1 MFTGIVEDIGN
12 VNNIESKNRE
22 IVLDVNVKKIDP
34 KDIVPGE
41 SIAINGACL
50 TVTSISPGS
59 FTVEISEETLSKT
72 NLSNLAVGSEIN
84 LERSIKVGGRL
95 GGHFVT
101 GHIDG
106 IAKVDSKKKVGNS
119 FEYWFKI
126 PFELTKYII
135 GKGSVALDGVSLT
148 VNRVVDNSFSVNI
161 IPYTQKETTFKHL
174 DVGSIVN
181 MECDIIGKYVEK
193 LSTGD
198 KNDSRLEYLLKKLR
212 V

>member
-1 MFTGIVEDIGN
+1 MFTGIVEDVGN
-12 VNNIESKNRE
+12 IKNIESKNRE
-22 IVLDVNVKKIDP
+22 IVLDVNVTRIDP
-34 KDIVPGE
+34 EDIVPGE
-41 SIAINGACL
+41 SIAVNGACL
-50 TVTSISPGS
+50 TVTSASTGS
-59 FTVEISEETLSKT
+59 FSVEVSEETLSKT
-72 NLSNLAVGSEIN
+72 NLSKLVVGSEIN

-135 GKGSVALDGVSLT
+135 SKGSVALDGVSLT
-148 VNRVVDNSFSVNI
+148 VNKVIDNSFSVNI
-161 IPYTQKETTFKHL
+161 IPYTQNETTFKHL
-174 DVGSIVN
+174 DVGGIVN

-193 LSTGD
+193 LSSGD
-198 KNDSRLEYLLKKLR
+198 KTDSKLEYLLKKLR